1 MTIQSKDYYKL
12 ILWEIAVRICCNDKT
27 DMKTKKLQV
36 SAIVQIRSRLDNYSE
51 RGIVPFLINEIAK
64 KKGEMVINA
73 TTKSE
78 LAKILALKC
87 PHYDGNTFVPDK
99 YMIPEEEIIMWSE
112 TSFIAPLNGAAQKRY
127 QELFSKLF
135 PKQAKDIFG

>member
-1 MTIQSKDYYKL
+1 MLEHSKDYYKD

-87 PHYDGNTFVPDK
+87 PHYNGNTFVPDK
-99 YMIPEEEIIMWSE
+99 YIIPEEEIIMWSE
-112 TSFIAPLNGAAQKRY
+112 TSFIAPLNDAAQKRY

>member
-12 ILWEIAVRICCNDKT
+12 ILWKIVFQIGCNDKT
-27 DMKTKKLQV
+27 DMKTKELQV
-36 SAIVQIRSRLDNYSE
+36 SAIKQVRSRLENYSA

-64 KKGEMVINA
+64 KKGEMILNA
-73 TTKSE
+73 ATKTE
-78 LAKILALKC
+78 LNNILSLKC